1 MSIDYYIIVNGQ
13 VTPMKKILVTGSDG
27 LIGTNLKPRLLN
39 LGYEIIAYDLKADN
53 NICDTKK
60 LEPLVKQCEGVIHL
74 AAVSR
79 VVWGENDPDLCWRTN
94 ALASRG
100 LIGLALKQSPKPW
113 VLLASSRE
121 VYGEQSS
128 LPVLDST
135 PVNPVNIYGR
145 SKVEMEK
152 AGLSARKLG
161 LAVAIIRFAN
171 VYGSVTDHHDRVLP
185 AFCKAAVLGEPL
197 RVDGLGNTFDF
208 THIKDTTEGILKVV
222 ERLEGGVIDLPP
234 MHLLPGIPT
243 TLENA
248 AKLAIQASNSTSI
261 IQEAP
266 SRNYDVSRF
275 YGAPHNAKNLLDWDA
290 KISPQEGIKM
300 LVKEF
305 ENNLKEKSS

>member
-1 MSIDYYIIVNGQ
+1 
-13 VTPMKKILVTGSDG
+13 MKKILLTGSEG
-27 LIGTNLKPRLLN
+27 LIGTNLTPELLN
-39 LGYEIIAYDLKADN
+39 LGYEIIPFDLKTKN

-60 LEPLVKQCEGVIHL
+60 LEPLIKQCDGVIHL

-94 ALASRG
+94 ALASRD
-100 LIGLALKQSPKPW
+100 LIELALKQSPKPW

-121 VYGEQSS
+121 VYGEQPS
-128 LPVLDST
+128 LPVFDST

-161 LAVAIIRFAN
+161 LTVAIIRLAN
-171 VYGSVTDHHDRVLP
+171 VYGSINDHHDRVLP

-197 RVDGLGNTFDF
+197 RVDGLENTFDF

-222 ERLEGGVIDLPP
+222 EKLESGVVDLPP

-243 TLENA
+243 TLQNA
-248 AKLAIQASNSTSI
+248 AKLAIEASNSSSI

-266 SRNYDVSRF
+266 SRNYDVSKF
-275 YGAPHNAKNLLDWDA
+275 YGAPKNAKNLLDWEA
-290 KISPQEGIKM
+290 RISPQEGIKM
-300 LVKEF
+300 LVKQF
-305 ENNLKEKSS
+305 ENNLKERSS